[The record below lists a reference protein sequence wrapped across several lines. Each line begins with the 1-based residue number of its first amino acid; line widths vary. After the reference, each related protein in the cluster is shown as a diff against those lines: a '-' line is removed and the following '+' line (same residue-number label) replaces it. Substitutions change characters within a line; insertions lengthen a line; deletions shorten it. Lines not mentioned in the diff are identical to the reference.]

1 MTLLLMSGWNLAI
14 ANDVVEEFKVR
25 FPDDIPLIEG
35 PPGSAMAWI
44 ARKMLRNG
52 LPMSIRAFATP
63 DSSEDVAAYFLHDWK
78 KQAYSPNSETLGEG
92 KRRVG
97 ALIGEYYVSVQT
109 YPTSRGSEG
118 FIVVTT
124 DPVESEPSRETTL
137 SLPRSLRVVT
147 KDEYLDDGIVAESLT
162 AVSDRSIRV
171 ESSEIARHLRTAGWA
186 EVPNMAGGNSQNVS
200 QMEFQKNAQQIQVTL
215 KSEKSMQKTVM
226 LLHWRKN

>member
-1 MTLLLMSGWNLAI
+1 
-14 ANDVVEEFKVR
+14 
-25 FPDDIPLIEG
+25 
-35 PPGSAMAWI
+35 
-44 ARKMLRNG
+44 MLRNG

-63 DSSEDVAAYFLHDWK
+63 DSTDDVIEYFMHEWK
-78 KQAYSPNSETLGEG
+78 KQAYSPNSESLGDG

-97 ALIGEYYVSVQT
+97 ALIGEYYISVHA

-124 DPVESEPSRETTL
+124 DPVDSTPKKDTSL
-137 SLPRSLRVVT
+137 SLPRSLRVIT

-171 ESSEIARHLRTAGWA
+171 ESNEIARHLRTNGWA
-186 EVPNMAGGNSQNVS
+186 EVQNVS
-200 QMEFQKNAQQIQVTL
+200 GTKLRNVNQMEFQKNAQQIQVTL
-215 KSEKSMQKTVM
+215 TSEKSMQKTVM